1 MYSPRKTLTAP
12 AAQDFGFPYTPYA
25 IQEQLMQQLFLVLER
40 KQIGIFESPTGT
52 GKSLTLT
59 CGALTWLRQHEQ
71 LVRAELLQ
79 RIGEVEA
86 ELCRLQAA
94 SAQAEDW
101 ITAQSNTRA
110 QREELAQLQ
119 RLRELLQQKEQQLD
133 QIKQRQKQ
141 QQRPARRAGELLL
154 QAAAAPSAE
163 DIATEPEL
171 NSDEDEEEADE
182 HTDHA
187 LAEQPTEERF
197 RDVQIFYCSR
207 THSQLAQIVT
217 ELRKTPHGQHARCIA
232 LGSRQQLC
240 INAQVR
246 RLPNLALINERCL
259 DMAKAKASS
268 HAIANKKASPSLY
281 SCPPKGPAHWQNLN
295 QWALSEPLDIE
306 ELAAAGAACGACPYY
321 ATRAA
326 QAQAQLVLLPYSLLL
341 QRSSRQQL
349 GIDLRGAIII
359 VDEAHNLL
367 DTIAQLHSSELS
379 LGQLQLAR
387 QQLAA
392 YKERYARRLSSA
404 NLLRLNQLLFVVRRL
419 LQLLESSGEP
429 RLLRT
434 YQLSAE
440 GDFYNIDLHALLQ
453 FCSRTRLAQKLHAFG
468 LRLQREPQPSEN
480 RPPPTQQLL
489 QRLAAQHQQC
499 LTGGKRKQPAAKE
512 PVTPQPQPKS
522 SVVPSSAVP
531 SPLRPFLAFLETLTS
546 NAADGRVLLNPKTCT
561 LKYLLLNP
569 AEHFADIVSE
579 ARALII
585 AGGTMQPTHELT
597 AQLFAHCPERVVQRF
612 YSHVVPADA
621 VQPFVLPTGP
631 TGAKLCFN
639 YAQRASPAM
648 LQELSMVLQNLC
660 GVLPAGVV
668 CFLPS
673 YDYLDTVYGHLEQ
686 SGALQRLGQ
695 RKRIF
700 RETAGSGSGG
710 VGGVEQL
717 LQQYADAIGQNAGGA
732 LLLSVVGGK
741 LSEGLN
747 FADDLGRGVI
757 VVGMPYPN
765 RTAPELK
772 ERMRHLDETLGSG
785 AGNEYYENLCMKAV
799 NQCIGRSVRHIRD
812 YACVYLLDERYA
824 SARIQQKLPAWIAQH
839 ITVASDGFGA
849 VQARTARFFKARS

>member
-1 MYSPRKTLTAP
+1 MYSPRKTLAAP

-25 IQEQLMQQLFLVLER
+25 IQEQLMQELFLVLER

-101 ITAQSNTRA
+101 ITAQSNTRT
-110 QREELAQLQ
+110 QRQELEQLQ
-119 RLRELLQQKEQQLD
+119 RLRELLQQKEQELD
-133 QIKQRQKQ
+133 QIKQRRKQ

-154 QAAAAPSAE
+154 QAAATAAE
-163 DIATEPEL
+163 DTAAEPEL
-171 NSDEDEEEADE
+171 DSDEGEEE
-182 HTDHA
+182 HTDHT
-187 LAEQPTEERF
+187 LAEQPAEERF

-217 ELRKTPHGQHARCIA
+217 ELRKTPHGQHVRCIA

-240 INAQVR
+240 VNAQVR

-259 DMAKAKASS
+259 DMAQAKPSS
-268 HAIANKKASPSLY
+268 HVNASKKPSQSQSQSL
-281 SCPPKGPAHWQNLN
+281 SRCAHKAPAQL
-295 QWALSEPLDIE
+295 QKLSDAALSEPLDIE
-306 ELAAAGAACGACPYY
+306 ELAAVGAACGACPYY
-321 ATRAA
+321 ATRVA
-326 QAQAQLVLLPYSLLL
+326 QTQAQLVLLPYSLLL
-341 QRSSRQQL
+341 QRSARQQL

-379 LGQLQLAR
+379 LAQLQLAR

-419 LQLLESSGEP
+419 LQLCESSGEP

-468 LRLQREPQPSEN
+468 LQLQREPQPSEN

-499 LTGGKRKQPAAKE
+499 QAGGKRKQPAAKE
-512 PVTPQPQPKS
+512 PATPQTQPKPTVTS
-522 SVVPSSAVP
+522 SSAVP

-546 NAADGRVLLNPKTCT
+546 NAADGRVLLNPKTST

-569 AEHFADIVSE
+569 AEHFADIVAE

-597 AQLFAHCPERVVQRF
+597 AQLFAHCPERVVERF

-621 VQPFVLPTGP
+621 VLPFVLTTGP

-648 LQELSMVLQNLC
+648 LKELSMVLQNLC

-673 YDYLDTVYGHLEQ
+673 YDYLDTVYAHLEQ
-686 SGALQRLGQ
+686 SGALQRIGQ

-710 VGGVEQL
+710 GVEQL
-717 LQQYADAIGQNAGGA
+717 LQQYADAIGQTAGGA

-849 VQARTARFFKARS
+849 VQARTARFFKVRS